1 MSAPPLAALI
11 FSVLE
16 LENAMKH
23 LRRSNEELR
32 EALAETPDDQDFIDA
47 IAVSARQRRLDT
59 PLRWLAPAVALRHAA
74 RAAAATSPGV
84 DAFPPLPNRRR
95 MW

>member
-59 PLRWLAPAVALRHAA
+59 PLRWLAPAGPSATLRA
-74 RAAAATSPGV
+74 
-84 DAFPPLPNRRR
+84 PLLFFFFLPLTNSCS
-95 MW
+95 